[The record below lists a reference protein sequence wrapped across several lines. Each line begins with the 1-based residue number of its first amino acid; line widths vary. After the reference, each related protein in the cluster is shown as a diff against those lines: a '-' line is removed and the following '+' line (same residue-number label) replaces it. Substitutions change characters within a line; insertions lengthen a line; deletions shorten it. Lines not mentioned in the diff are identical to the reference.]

1 MPFSYFC
8 LGHVCFC
15 LIHLRRGHDGLASF
29 LCCCLCSEETSEYK
43 GLDPKRRL
51 LILKALCEI
60 RADVIYST
68 FLLNVT
74 SFGFCLMAEKNDS
87 FGLQQDDTVAYIKD
101 SLKQGTQISSFR
113 KEKIGGDG
121 NGTSFW

>member
-1 MPFSYFC
+1 
-8 LGHVCFC
+8 
-15 LIHLRRGHDGLASF
+15 
-29 LCCCLCSEETSEYK
+29 
-43 GLDPKRRL
+43 
-51 LILKALCEI
+51 
-60 RADVIYST
+60 
-68 FLLNVT
+68 
-74 SFGFCLMAEKNDS
+74 MAEKNDS